1 MKHNTRCLVLA
12 AAVAGLGIGAISA
25 ANAQSADGSGPALAT
40 PPPARG
46 NGSGDQWGP
55 GGGSHSRGGPADR
68 AGWNR
73 HGGPPHGGGWN
84 HRGGNRHGHRGRG
97 LHRRG
102 GQALV
107 GVLLRQ
113 VRELNLSDQQRQ
125 HVRDLLTQARKQRQ
139 QGAAPAFDITALGNP
154 GSREFARAVQ
164 DAKDRA
170 ADRIQRE
177 SQLATQV
184 YDVLTPAQQRDL
196 ATLLAADKVRMQHRR
211 ERMQQMR
218 QQMQQMR
225 QRMQER
231 RQGRRSGSSS
241 SSSSSSSGN

>member
-25 ANAQSADGSGPALAT
+25 ANAQSAGGTGANSAG
-40 PPPARG
+40 PPPAAAQGGG
-46 NGSGDQWGP
+46 NHWGP
-55 GGGSHSRGGPADR
+55 GRGRNGRRGPSHR

-73 HGGPPHGGGWN
+73 RGGPPHRGGWN
-84 HRGGNRHGHRGRG
+84 HRGGNRRWQRGPGLRRGR
-97 LHRRG
+97 

-125 HVRDLLTQARKQRQ
+125 RVRDLLTQARKQRQ
-139 QGAAPAFDITALGNP
+139 QGAAPALDITALGNP
-154 GSREFARAVQ
+154 GSPEFARAVQ

-170 ADRIQRE
+170 AARIQKE

-184 YDVLTPAQQRDL
+184 YDVLTPTQQRDL
-196 ATLLAADKVRMQHRR
+196 ATLLAADRVRMQHRR
-211 ERMQQMR
+211 EM
-218 QQMQQMR
+218 MQQMR
-225 QRMQER
+225 QRVQQR
-231 RQGRRSGSSS
+231 RQQRHSGSSS